1 MSREHLSINLE
12 MRYRGG
18 IVVNDGLCAGCK
30 DCYEACPSD
39 VFEFDEESM
48 RPVVAFP
55 EDCWYCGAC
64 IYECPV
70 NGALRMELPLACL

>member
-1 MSREHLSINLE
+1 MTEEHIPINLE

-18 IVVNDGLCAGCK
+18 IVVNEDLCVACK

-39 VFEFDEESM
+39 VFEFDEEAK

-55 EDCWYCGAC
+55 DDCWFCGAC
-64 IYECPV
+64 IYECAV
-70 NGALRMELPLACL
+70 GGALRMELPLACL

>member
-1 MSREHLSINLE
+1 MGKERLSINRE
-12 MRYRGG
+12 MRYRGS
-18 IVVNDGLCAGCK
+18 IVVNHSLCVGCE

-39 VFEFDEESM
+39 VFEFDQGTK

-55 EDCWYCGAC
+55 EDCWHCGAC